1 MNTAITEVLA
11 DGNLKALA
19 EDLGITYS
27 NDNVICYPSMRTKS
41 AFMLACY
48 GSYAQ
53 AEQIIKERGQTN
65 EIL

>member
-27 NDNVICYPSMRTKS
+27 NDNVICYPSIRVKS
-41 AFMLACY
+41 AFMTACY

-53 AEQIIKERGQTN
+53 AEQLIKERKPQ
-65 EIL
+65 